1 MRIAPVVILTALVLE
16 SACAKTLT
24 EGALG
29 EGTAPAPKIASAD
42 STRPPRFAWI
52 ELAQPSYVA
61 LLLVAPGHSATL
73 LYPRDSSVD
82 NHLSAGT
89 HQLTFEVP
97 RTLAQS
103 DSERVRQLR
112 ARLDSMSRG
121 GGGRPGGGDGRGGG
135 TGPGPLPATTQT
147 FLLLVTSPQQ
157 LNYSRIREKTAGVS
171 IPTDDMEALNAVGKA
186 VRSTIATEPRD
197 WAAAFKRVVV
207 RRN

>member
-1 MRIAPVVILTALVLE
+1 VRIAPVVILSALVLE

-29 EGTAPAPKIASAD
+29 EGTVPAPKIVSAD

-73 LYPRDSSVD
+73 LYPRDSTVD
-82 NHLSAGT
+82 NRLTAGS
-89 HQLTFEVP
+89 HQLSFEVP

-121 GGGRPGGGDGRGGG
+121 AGRPGGTTEGRASGS
-135 TGPGPLPATTQT
+135 GPGPLPATTQT

-157 LNYSRIREKTAGVS
+157 LSYSRIHEKTAGVS

-186 VRSTIATEPRD
+186 VRSTIVTEPRD
-197 WAAAFKRVVV
+197 WAAAFKRVIV
-207 RRN
+207 RRP

>member
-1 MRIAPVVILTALVLE
+1 MRIAPFVILSALVVE

-52 ELAQPSYVA
+52 ELAQPAYVA

-82 NHLSAGT
+82 NHLSAGS
-89 HQLTFEVP
+89 HQLSFEVP

-121 GGGRPGGGDGRGGG
+121 TGRPGGTEGRAGGS
-135 TGPGPLPATTQT
+135 GPGPLPATTQT

-157 LNYSRIREKTAGVS
+157 LSYSRIREKTSGVS

-197 WAAAFKRVVV
+197 WAAAFRRVVV
-207 RRN
+207 RRP